1 MIAEQD
7 IRALVEEHI
16 GGTGIFLV
24 EVRVGSGNDIRV
36 IADSP
41 EGISIDECAGI
52 SRFLNGRLDREE
64 EDYSLEVSS
73 PGLDA
78 PFKVRQQ
85 YEKNVGRKVEVI
97 LKDGDRLEGKLISV
111 TGDSVTLNLKGRD
124 KTVRL
129 DEIKKAKT
137 VITFN

>member
-78 PFKVRQQ
+78 PFRVRQQ

>member
-78 PFKVRQQ
+78 PFRVRQQ

-97 LKDGDRLEGKLISV
+97 LKDGDRLEGKLVSV